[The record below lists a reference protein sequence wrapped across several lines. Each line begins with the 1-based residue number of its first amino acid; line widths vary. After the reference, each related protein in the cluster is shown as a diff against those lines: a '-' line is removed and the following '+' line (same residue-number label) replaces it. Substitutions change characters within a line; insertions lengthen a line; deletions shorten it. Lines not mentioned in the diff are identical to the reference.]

1 MLVLSNKLMSR
12 FIPLLCILLACMG
25 LALPACEK
33 QAETS
38 VVARVNG
45 EPITMRELQARH
57 DLDHM
62 AGSDR
67 NILPAEELQSQ
78 YGDSLASLIVNTLVM
93 QELKDKGNE
102 VTSEEMNLAEKEI
115 RSDYAKGE
123 FEATLE
129 DDAIDIEIWRRF
141 LLQRLSVQK
150 IMQTVLRPSLKV
162 TPEESAAY
170 YNANLDQ
177 FRLPARVHFLVVE
190 SSEKKA
196 LEDLSR
202 LYEKKPGNMAQLLSG
217 RTDVSMREVRM
228 GEDRL
233 SPEWR
238 ETLKKLEPGK
248 ASSIYSGDDK
258 HEFIVLISRQEAAEL
273 PLAQAYPLIEREL
286 VEQKLELAFE
296 AWVEGKIAESD
307 IQIAEPLAGV
317 WIKRRLNA
325 AVNATSPG
333 EASWLQP
340 EEDYD
345 PNADPFEDEEARE
358 LFKQESNP

>member
-1 MLVLSNKLMSR
+1 
-12 FIPLLCILLACMG
+12 MG

-33 QAETS
+33 QTETS

-102 VTSEEMNLAEKEI
+102 VTAEEMNLAEKEI

-150 IMQTVLRPSLKV
+150 IMQTVLRPALKV

-170 YNANLDQ
+170 YNENLDQ

-202 LYEKKPGNMAQLLSG
+202 LYEKEPGNMAQLLSG
-217 RTDVSMREVRM
+217 RTDVNMREVRM

-273 PLAQAYPLIEREL
+273 PLAQAYPLVEREL

-317 WIKRRLNA
+317 WIERRLNA
-325 AVNATSPG
+325 AANATSSG